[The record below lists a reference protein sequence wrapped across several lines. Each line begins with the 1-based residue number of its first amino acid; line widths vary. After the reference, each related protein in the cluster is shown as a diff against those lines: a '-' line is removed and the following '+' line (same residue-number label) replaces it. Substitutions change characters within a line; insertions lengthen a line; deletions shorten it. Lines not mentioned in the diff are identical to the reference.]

1 MNGEY
6 VVNQVQRLWKE
17 KKYKVIVLGIVTVL
31 MLATFVQL
39 GHGNILEVRNT
50 TGRNYWLV
58 LYVIIGILAFGG
70 FAFYIC
76 KVSKQAIEKIYLMMA
91 IVFGVL
97 FMTILPPYSMA
108 DEMCHI
114 DTTYYYSSI
123 LLGKQAVNDEGEV
136 LYREN
141 DLMYD
146 NDANHL
152 PSTRSLELVITHF
165 FERDH
170 SSTYVSVGRKPLN
183 ILPISYLPQIIGVT
197 LARIFHMGNI
207 MMLFMGRVFGM
218 AFAIACFCF
227 AIKITPIGKD
237 VIALSGLL
245 PMTLELITSYSYD
258 STTIALSV
266 LYLGLLLHLIFEVPK
281 ITWKHWIQ
289 VAVIIAWLTPAKVVY
304 MCLAMTLLCIPK
316 EKFSG
321 RVDKYLGTVGVLVL
335 GAIIILLT
343 RLAHVKSIASGGGLA
358 TYGYET
364 YNLVFFE
371 QHPVELVKI
380 IYHTIE
386 TQTATWIMGMLGQSL
401 GWMEIL
407 VPVHLMIG
415 FIILC
420 VLASIRTENEAY
432 VLNHGQRLWS
442 TLVVLG
448 ISGLVCI
455 ALLFDITPAGQY
467 YVWGVQGRYFL
478 PMLPLVMILFKN
490 QQIVKKTNMVKYLMA
505 GAYIL
510 DYFVIMYVLGV
521 VTGR

>member
-6 VVNQVQRLWKE
+6 VVNQVQKLWKE
-17 KKYKVIVLGIVTVL
+17 KKYKVIVLGIVAVL
-31 MLATFVQL
+31 MLTTFVKL
-39 GHGNILEVRNT
+39 GHGNILELRNT
-50 TGRNYWLV
+50 TGCNYWLV
-58 LYVIIGILAFGG
+58 LYIIIGIFLFGG
-70 FAFYIC
+70 FGFYIC
-76 KVSKQAIEKIYLMMA
+76 KLSKRTIEKIYLMIA
-91 IVFGVL
+91 ILFGIL

-114 DTTYYYSSI
+114 DTTYYYSSM
-123 LLGKQAVNDEGEV
+123 LLGQQAVNDDGEV

-141 DLMYD
+141 DLVYD
-146 NDANHL
+146 NDNHL

-218 AFAIACFCF
+218 ALAIACFYF
-227 AIKITPIGKD
+227 AIKLTPVGKD

-245 PMTLELITSYSYD
+245 PMTLELTTSYSYD

-266 LYLGLLLHLIFEVPK
+266 LYLGVLLHLIFEVPK
-281 ITWKHWIQ
+281 ITWKQWIQ
-289 VAVIIAWLTPAKVVY
+289 VTIIIACLTPAKVVY

-316 EKFSG
+316 EKFS
-321 RVDKYLGTVGVLVL
+321 RRADKYLGTGGVLVL
-335 GAIIILLT
+335 GTIIILLT
-343 RLAHVKSIASGGGLA
+343 RLAHMKSIASGGGLA

-364 YNLVFFE
+364 YNLAFFE

-401 GWMEIL
+401 GWMDIL

-448 ISGLVCI
+448 ISGLVCM
-455 ALLFDITPAGQY
+455 ALLFDITPVGQY

-490 QQIVKKTNMVKYLMA
+490 QQIVKKENMVKYLMA
-505 GAYIL
+505 GAYVL